1 MMFVHR
7 NKIKSGFGLAKCV
20 GLGLTAAVL
29 SACGASTPEL
39 SAMDTTPPDFY
50 EGAKV
55 LQDTHLIELAARNPL
70 FDITDNRGIH
80 YGTVALTAGEQATA
94 GLPSC
99 PTAIPG
105 PLAPCTLKG
114 ARIVNGR
121 LSVGVAEFGG
131 ETGLYYIDKQA
142 ICFSSMV
149 AINGC
154 HELSIRYDQTIE
166 VKTSYGANNLWI
178 LRGA

>member
-7 NKIKSGFGLAKCV
+7 NKIKSGFSLAKCV

-55 LQDTHLIELAARNPL
+55 LQDPHLIELAGRNLL

-94 GLPSC
+94 GLPTC

-105 PLAPCTLKG
+105 PLAPCTPKG

-149 AINGC
+149 AINGR
-154 HELSIRYDQTIE
+154 HARQP
-166 VKTSYGANNLWI
+166 
-178 LRGA
+178 

>member
-80 YGTVALTAGEQATA
+80 YGTLALTAGEQALE
-94 GLPSC
+94 GLPTC
-99 PTAIPG
+99 QTAIPG
-105 PLAPCTLKG
+105 PMAPCTPRG
-114 ARIVNGR
+114 ARNINGR
-121 LSVGVAEFGG
+121 LSMGVVEFGG
-131 ETGLYYIDKQA
+131 QTGLYYIDAQA
-142 ICFSSMV
+142 ICFNSMTT
-149 AINGC
+149 IEGC
-154 HELSIRYDQTIE
+154 HQLAIRYDGTID
-166 VKTSYGANNLWI
+166 VKTSGGDQNLWI
-178 LRGA
+178 LR